1 VRSDQPFRRRA
12 DVLWRRSL
20 DAVVL
25 LPAGAD
31 DVITLCGSGVDTWEL
46 LDTWRTIDAL
56 AELLAER
63 FQTSPAVVTPDVV
76 AFVDQLDLA
85 GALEPG
91 ADRGGPEPG

>member
-1 VRSDQPFRRRA
+1 VKPDEAFRRRP

-31 DVITLCGSGVDTWEL
+31 DVITVGGTGVDTWEL

-56 AELLAER
+56 AELLGDRYGA
-63 FQTSPAVVTPDVV
+63 SPGVV
-76 AFVDQLDLA
+76 APDIAEFVTVLDRA
-85 GALEPG
+85 GALERA
-91 ADRGGPEPG
+91 ADGGGPERG